1 MSDTHRL
8 ENREGTRAPDVALRL
23 RQDGAW
29 ATVQTGALFAGK
41 KVVVFSLPGAFTPT
55 CSTSHVPRYDELAGA
70 FADAGVDAIYC
81 LSVNDTF
88 VMDAWADAQGV
99 EHVQM
104 LPDGNGDFSAAMG
117 MLVDKAELG
126 FGRRSWR
133 YSMLVE
139 DGVITKH
146 FVEPDVPGDP
156 YGVSDADTVL
166 HHVAPGARPTP
177 DIFMLTKPFCGHCVR
192 AKAML
197 AEAGLPYEAVDANPR
212 MLRAVSDSATT
223 PRVFVDGQLIGGA
236 DALGEWLAARA

>member
-1 MSDTHRL
+1 MTTTRFPS
-8 ENREGTRAPDVALRL
+8 REGTRAPAVDLRL
-23 RQDGAW
+23 RQDGQW
-29 ATVQTGALFAGK
+29 TTVNTGALFAGK

-70 FADAGVDAIYC
+70 FAEAGVDAIYC
-81 LSVNDTF
+81 VSVNDTF
-88 VMDAWADAQGV
+88 VMDAWAADQGV

-104 LPDGNGDFSAAMG
+104 LPDGNGDFSEAMG

-126 FGRRSWR
+126 FGKRSWR

-139 DGVITKH
+139 DGEITKH

-156 YGVSDADTVL
+156 YEVSDADTML
-166 HHVAPGARPTP
+166 AHVAPEAKPTP
-177 DIFMLTKPFCGHCVR
+177 DIFLLTKPFCGHCAR
-192 AKAML
+192 ARSML

-212 MLRAVSDSATT
+212 MLRAVSATATT

-236 DALGEWLAARA
+236 DELGEWLAARG